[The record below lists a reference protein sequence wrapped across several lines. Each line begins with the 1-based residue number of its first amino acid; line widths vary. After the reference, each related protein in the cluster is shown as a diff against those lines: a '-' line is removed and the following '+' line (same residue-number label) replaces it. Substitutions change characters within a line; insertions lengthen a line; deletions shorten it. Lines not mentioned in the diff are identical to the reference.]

1 VHEYISTSLRLTSA
15 WYCTLLLYSTYINQ
29 AANEAYGA
37 SIREQRKLKDVLYK
51 AEQESRRAAWM
62 ERKRLQE
69 EEEAKKVRL

>member
-1 VHEYISTSLRLTSA
+1 MYNAAVIH
-15 WYCTLLLYSTYINQ
+15 CTHQ